1 MELSLDALASNER
14 SGSPLPTELLR
25 ATKKEK
31 DEDVHLPLDDE
42 KEITFLEGDVKI
54 SLDAPYPQI
63 KISLDAP
70 YPQIYFSERVH
81 NLINKSMKQTN
92 DYNRVLVGGLWM
104 VYDHYLEGL
113 MLALAEVS
121 GRVVK
126 ADYNTTD
133 GKRGKFARIAV
144 VVDLSKPLLT
154 TLDEENHQA
163 VIVIDEGLKS
173 TIHRVGQHV
182 RKDIGIQKWIASLS
196 RKLDEH
202 TSQMDNPNGGSLNG
216 LLPSTSSGANE
227 EIEQPMIVAG
237 DMVAENDV
245 EDNDSP
251 DSNL

>member
-25 ATKKEK
+25 ATKKVKNKDFDLVDVDDQEK

-42 KEITFLEGDVKI
+42 KEIAFLEGDV
-54 SLDAPYPQI
+54 

-81 NLINKSMKQTN
+81 NLINKSMKQTVIN
-92 DYNRVLVGGLWM
+92 DYNRVLMGGLWM

-144 VVDLSKPLLT
+144 VVDLSKPLVSFLGI
-154 TLDEENHQA
+154 DRKKQA
-163 VIVIDEGLKS
+163 VVCEGLPS
-173 TIHRVGQHV
+173 ICY
-182 RKDIGIQKWIASLS
+182 DCS
-196 RKLDEH
+196 RTMNH
-202 TSQMDNPNGGSLNG
+202 TSVNLMRNKENRSNDQGLYEPWMQVTSGRSRNLTAAGRNGGR
-216 LLPSTSSGANE
+216 PTSHIKGTPTIQCFTVLSE
-227 EIEQPMIVAG
+227 LQ
-237 DMVAENDV
+237 
-245 EDNDSP
+245 
-251 DSNL
+251 